1 MPNTPTQHRITTQLS
16 REAKWSLY
24 LTLIYL
30 ADWVVFAYFVP
41 NGTGVF
47 GFPLWFELSCLLL
60 PMLFI
65 LISLAVLK
73 TVYQEIDLDADL
85 ITQLPHNSD
94 QTGASHDA

>member
-16 REAKWSLY
+16 REAKWSLH

-30 ADWVVFAYFVP
+30 AGWVVFAYFVP

-94 QTGASHDA
+94 QTGANHDA